1 MKETIEAGIL
11 IILVLIALLLLMEI
25 IRRYVK
31 VLVNSSDGSSH
42 QSHESHHSP
51 IESRSGAGRVRVG
64 EAKSPFVAQ
73 SYRDMIS
80 LPIPEDDTN
89 EEEETRLDVAKRNE
103 RSLAPDEDNPFVQD
117 VRDYA
122 AFHRSLRAGR
132 IATRDK
138 RLVMTGIDKV
148 AGTQFEEYYKEEL
161 DHLRELIFGLD
172 SNEADLPSDDI
183 EPGDGGFQVDMPEI
197 I

>member
-1 MKETIEAGIL
+1 MKEAIEAGIL
-11 IILVLIALLLLMEI
+11 IILVLIGLLLLMEI

-31 VLVNSSDGSSH
+31 GLVNSSDGSSH
-42 QSHESHHSP
+42 HSP
-51 IESRSGAGRVRVG
+51 NEPRSGAGLVRVG

-80 LPIPEDDTN
+80 LPLPEDDTN
-89 EEEETRLDVAKRNE
+89 EEEETKLDVAKRNE

-122 AFHRSLRAGR
+122 AFHRCLRSGR
-132 IATRDK
+132 IPPRDK
-138 RLVMTGIDKV
+138 RLIMTGIDKV
-148 AGTQFEEYYKEEL
+148 AGTQFEGYYKEEL
-161 DHLRELIFGLD
+161 DHLRELIYGLD

-183 EPGDGGFQVDMPEI
+183 QPDDGGFQVDMPEI

>member
-11 IILVLIALLLLMEI
+11 IILVLIGLLLLMEI

-42 QSHESHHSP
+42 QSPTEP
-51 IESRSGAGRVRVG
+51 RSENGRVRVG

-80 LPIPEDDTN
+80 RPLPEDDTN

-103 RSLAPDEDNPFVQD
+103 RSLAPDEDNPFVQE
-117 VRDYA
+117 VRDYTS
-122 AFHRSLRAGR
+122 FHRSIRSGR
-132 IATRDK
+132 IPPRDK

-161 DHLRELIFGLD
+161 DHLRELIYGLE
-172 SNEADLPSDDI
+172 SNEVDLPSNDI
-183 EPGDGGFQVDMPEI
+183 ELSDGGFQVDMPEI

>member
-11 IILVLIALLLLMEI
+11 IILVLIGLLLLMEI

-31 VLVNSSDGSSH
+31 VLVNSSDGSSS
-42 QSHESHHSP
+42 QSPTEP
-51 IESRSGAGRVRVG
+51 RSENGRVRVG

-80 LPIPEDDTN
+80 LPLPEDDTN
-89 EEEETRLDVAKRNE
+89 EEEETKLDVAKRNE

-122 AFHRSLRAGR
+122 AFHRCLRSGR
-132 IATRDK
+132 VPPRDK

-172 SNEADLPSDDI
+172 SNEADLPSNDI
-183 EPGDGGFQVDMPEI
+183 EPGDGGFQIDMPEI

>member
-11 IILVLIALLLLMEI
+11 IILVLIGLLLLMEI

-42 QSHESHHSP
+42 QSPTEP
-51 IESRSGAGRVRVG
+51 RSENGRVRVG

-80 LPIPEDDTN
+80 LPLPEDDTN
-89 EEEETRLDVAKRNE
+89 EEEETKLDVAKRNE
-103 RSLAPDEDNPFVQD
+103 RSLAPDEDNPFVQE
-117 VRDYA
+117 VRDYTS
-122 AFHRSLRAGR
+122 FHRSIRSGR
-132 IATRDK
+132 IPPRDK
-138 RLVMTGIDKV
+138 RLVMEGIDKV
-148 AGTQFEEYYKEEL
+148 VGTEFEIYYKEEL
-161 DHLRELIFGLD
+161 DHLRNLILNLD
-172 SNEADLPSDDI
+172 AIEVDQSADDPD
-183 EPGDGGFQVDMPEI
+183 PGNGGFQVDMPEI

>member
-11 IILVLIALLLLMEI
+11 IILVLIGLLLLMEI

-42 QSHESHHSP
+42 QSPTEP
-51 IESRSGAGRVRVG
+51 RSENGRVRVG

-80 LPIPEDDTN
+80 LPLPEDDTN

-103 RSLAPDEDNPFVQD
+103 RSFAPDEDNPFVQD

-122 AFHRSLRAGR
+122 AFHRSICAGR
-132 IATRDK
+132 IAPRDK

-172 SNEADLPSDDI
+172 SNEADLPSNDI

>member
-11 IILVLIALLLLMEI
+11 IILVLIGLLLLMEI

-42 QSHESHHSP
+42 QSPTEP
-51 IESRSGAGRVRVG
+51 RSENGRVRVG

-80 LPIPEDDTN
+80 LPLPEDDTN

-103 RSLAPDEDNPFVQD
+103 RSFAPDEDNPFVQD

-122 AFHRSLRAGR
+122 AFHRSIRAGR
-132 IATRDK
+132 IAPRDK

-172 SNEADLPSDDI
+172 SNEANLPSNDI

>member
-11 IILVLIALLLLMEI
+11 IILVLIGLLLLMEI

-31 VLVNSSDGSSH
+31 VLVNSSDGSSQ
-42 QSHESHHSP
+42 QSPTEP
-51 IESRSGAGRVRVG
+51 RSENGRVRVG

-80 LPIPEDDTN
+80 LPLPEDDTN
-89 EEEETRLDVAKRNE
+89 EEEETKLDVAKRNE

-122 AFHRSLRAGR
+122 AFHRCLRSGR
-132 IATRDK
+132 VPPRDK

-172 SNEADLPSDDI
+172 SNEADLPSNDI

>member
-11 IILVLIALLLLMEI
+11 IILVLIGLLLLMEI

-31 VLVNSSDGSSH
+31 GLVNSSDGSSH
-42 QSHESHHSP
+42 QSPTEP
-51 IESRSGAGRVRVG
+51 RSGTGRVKVG

-80 LPIPEDDTN
+80 LPLPEDDTD
-89 EEEETRLDVAKRNE
+89 EEETKLDVAKRNE

-122 AFHRSLRAGR
+122 AFHQCLRSGR
-132 IATRDK
+132 IPPRDK

-148 AGTQFEEYYKEEL
+148 AGTQFEEYYKEGL
-161 DHLRELIFGLD
+161 DHLRELISGLD
-172 SNEADLPSDDI
+172 SNEADLPSNEI
-183 EPGDGGFQVDMPEI
+183 EPSDGGFQVDMPEVI
-197 I
+197 

>member
-11 IILVLIALLLLMEI
+11 IILVLIGLLLLMEI

-42 QSHESHHSP
+42 QSPTEP
-51 IESRSGAGRVRVG
+51 RSENGRVRVG

-80 LPIPEDDTN
+80 LPLPEDDTN
-89 EEEETRLDVAKRNE
+89 EEEETKLDVAKRNE

-122 AFHRSLRAGR
+122 AFHRSIRAGR
-132 IATRDK
+132 IAPRDK

-161 DHLRELIFGLD
+161 DHLRELIFELD
-172 SNEADLPSDDI
+172 SNEADLPRNGI

>member
-1 MKETIEAGIL
+1 MKEAIEAGIL
-11 IILVLIALLLLMEI
+11 IILVLIGLLLLMEI

-31 VLVNSSDGSSH
+31 GLVNSSDGSSH
-42 QSHESHHSP
+42 QSPNEP
-51 IESRSGAGRVRVG
+51 RSGAGLVRVG

-80 LPIPEDDTN
+80 LPLPEDDTN
-89 EEEETRLDVAKRNE
+89 EEEETKLDVAKRNE

-122 AFHRSLRAGR
+122 AFHRCLRSGR
-132 IATRDK
+132 IPPRDK
-138 RLVMTGIDKV
+138 RLIMTGIDKV
-148 AGTQFEEYYKEEL
+148 AGTQFEGYYKEEL
-161 DHLRELIFGLD
+161 DHLRELIYGLD
-172 SNEADLPSDDI
+172 SNEADLTSDDI
-183 EPGDGGFQVDMPEI
+183 EPGDGFQVDMPEI

>member
-11 IILVLIALLLLMEI
+11 IILVLIGLLLLMEI

-42 QSHESHHSP
+42 QSPTEP
-51 IESRSGAGRVRVG
+51 RSENGRVRVG

-80 LPIPEDDTN
+80 LPLPEDDTN
-89 EEEETRLDVAKRNE
+89 EEEEMKLDVAKRNE

-122 AFHRSLRAGR
+122 AFHRCLRSGH
-132 IATRDK
+132 IPPRDK

-148 AGTQFEEYYKEEL
+148 AGTQFEGYYKEEL
-161 DHLRELIFGLD
+161 DHLRELIYGLD
-172 SNEADLPSDDI
+172 SNEVDLPSDDI
-183 EPGDGGFQVDMPEI
+183 EPCDGGFQVDMPEI

>member
-11 IILVLIALLLLMEI
+11 IILVLIGLLLLMEI

-42 QSHESHHSP
+42 QSPTEP
-51 IESRSGAGRVRVG
+51 RSENGRVRVG

-80 LPIPEDDTN
+80 LPLPEDDTN

-103 RSLAPDEDNPFVQD
+103 RSFAPDEDNPFVQD

-122 AFHRSLRAGR
+122 AFHRSIRAGR
-132 IATRDK
+132 IAPRDK

-172 SNEADLPSDDI
+172 SNEADLPSNDI

>member
-11 IILVLIALLLLMEI
+11 IILVLIGLLLLMEI

-31 VLVNSSDGSSH
+31 GLVNSSDGSSH
-42 QSHESHHSP
+42 QKPTEP
-51 IESRSGAGRVRVG
+51 RSGAGRVKVG

-80 LPIPEDDTN
+80 LPLPEDDTN
-89 EEEETRLDVAKRNE
+89 EEEETKLDVAKRNE

-122 AFHRSLRAGR
+122 AFHRSLRSGR
-132 IATRDK
+132 IPPRDK

-148 AGTQFEEYYKEEL
+148 AGTQFEGYYKEEL
-161 DHLRELIFGLD
+161 DHLRELIYGLD

-183 EPGDGGFQVDMPEI
+183 ELSDSGFQVDMPEI

>member
-11 IILVLIALLLLMEI
+11 IILVLIGLLLLMEI

-42 QSHESHHSP
+42 QSPTEP
-51 IESRSGAGRVRVG
+51 RSENGRVRVG

-80 LPIPEDDTN
+80 LPLPEEDTN

-122 AFHRSLRAGR
+122 AFHRCLRSGR
-132 IATRDK
+132 IAPRDK

-161 DHLRELIFGLD
+161 EHLRELISGLD

>member
-11 IILVLIALLLLMEI
+11 IILVLIGLLLLMEI

-42 QSHESHHSP
+42 QTHQSP
-51 IESRSGAGRVRVG
+51 TESRSGAGRVRVG

-89 EEEETRLDVAKRNE
+89 EEEEAKLDVAKRNE
-103 RSLAPDEDNPFVQD
+103 RSFAPDEDNPFVQD

-122 AFHRSLRAGR
+122 AFHRCLLSGR
-132 IATRDK
+132 IPPRDK

-161 DHLRELIFGLD
+161 DHLRGLISGLD
-172 SNEADLPSDDI
+172 SNEADLPSDEI
-183 EPGDGGFQVDMPEI
+183 EPSEGGFQVDMPEI

>member
-1 MKETIEAGIL
+1 MKEAIEAGIL
-11 IILVLIALLLLMEI
+11 IILVLIGLLLLMEI

-31 VLVNSSDGSSH
+31 VLINSSDRSSH
-42 QSHESHHSP
+42 KSHETISSP
-51 IESRSGAGRVRVG
+51 RTEVTQVRVG
-64 EAKSPFVAQ
+64 EAKSPFMAQ

-80 LPIPEDDTN
+80 LPLPEDDTD
-89 EEEETRLDVAKRNE
+89 EEETKLDVAKRNE

-122 AFHRSLRAGR
+122 AFHRCLRSGR
-132 IATRDK
+132 VPPRDK
-138 RLVMTGIDKV
+138 RLVMTEIDKV
-148 AGTQFEEYYKEEL
+148 AGTQFEGYYKEEL
-161 DHLRELIFGLD
+161 DHLRELIYGLD

-183 EPGDGGFQVDMPEI
+183 EPCDGGFQVDMPEI

>member
-11 IILVLIALLLLMEI
+11 IILVLIGLLLLMEI

-31 VLVNSSDGSSH
+31 GLVNSSDGSSH
-42 QSHESHHSP
+42 QSPTEP
-51 IESRSGAGRVRVG
+51 RSGTGRVKVG

-80 LPIPEDDTN
+80 LPLPEEDTN
-89 EEEETRLDVAKRNE
+89 EEEETKLDVARRNE

-122 AFHRSLRAGR
+122 AFHRSICARRVAP
-132 IATRDK
+132 RDK
-138 RLVMTGIDKV
+138 RLVMEGLDKV
-148 AGTQFEEYYKEEL
+148 LGTEFETYYKEEV
-161 DHLRELIFGLD
+161 DELRKQLVGLD
-172 SNEADLPSDDI
+172 SYEVDTPTDDTTSDT
-183 EPGDGGFQVDMPEI
+183 GGFQVEMPVI

>member
-11 IILVLIALLLLMEI
+11 IILVLIGLLLLLEI

-31 VLVNSSDGSSH
+31 VLVNSSDGPSH
-42 QSHESHHSP
+42 QTHQSP
-51 IESRSGAGRVRVG
+51 IESRSEAGRVRVG

-80 LPIPEDDTN
+80 LPLPEDDTN
-89 EEEETRLDVAKRNE
+89 EEEETKLDVAKRNE

-122 AFHRSLRAGR
+122 AFHRSLRSGR
-132 IATRDK
+132 IPPRDK

-148 AGTQFEEYYKEEL
+148 AGTQFEGYYKEEL
-161 DHLRELIFGLD
+161 DHLRELIYGLD
-172 SNEADLPSDDI
+172 SNEVDLTSNDI
-183 EPGDGGFQVDMPEI
+183 EFSDGGFQVDMPEI

>member
-11 IILVLIALLLLMEI
+11 IILVLIGLLLLMEI

-31 VLVNSSDGSSH
+31 GLVNSSDGSSH
-42 QSHESHHSP
+42 KFHQFPTEP
-51 IESRSGAGRVRVG
+51 RSEAGRVKVG

-80 LPIPEDDTN
+80 IPLPEEDTN
-89 EEEETRLDVAKRNE
+89 EEEEAKLDVAKRNE
-103 RSLAPDEDNPFVQD
+103 RSLSPDEDNPFVQD

-122 AFHRSLRAGR
+122 AFHRCLLSGR
-132 IATRDK
+132 IPPRDK

-161 DHLRELIFGLD
+161 DHLRELISGLD
-172 SNEADLPSDDI
+172 SNEGDLPSDDI
-183 EPGDGGFQVDMPEI
+183 EPGDGGFQVDMPKI

>member
-1 MKETIEAGIL
+1 MKEAIEAGIL
-11 IILVLIALLLLMEI
+11 IILVLIGLLLLMEI

-42 QSHESHHSP
+42 QSPTEP
-51 IESRSGAGRVRVG
+51 RSENGRVRVG

-80 LPIPEDDTN
+80 LPLPEDDTN
-89 EEEETRLDVAKRNE
+89 EEKETRLDVAKRNE
-103 RSLAPDEDNPFVQD
+103 RSFAPDEDNPFVQD

-122 AFHRSLRAGR
+122 AFHRSIRAGR
-132 IATRDK
+132 IAPRDK
-138 RLVMTGIDKV
+138 RLFMTGIDKV

-172 SNEADLPSDDI
+172 SNEADLPSNDI

>member
-42 QSHESHHSP
+42 QSHESHQSP
-51 IESRSGAGRVRVG
+51 TESRSGAGRVRVG

-89 EEEETRLDVAKRNE
+89 EEEETRLEVAKRNE

-122 AFHRSLRAGR
+122 AFHRSLSSGR
-132 IATRDK
+132 ILPRDK

-161 DHLRELIFGLD
+161 AHLRELIFGLD
-172 SNEADLPSDDI
+172 SNEADQPSDEI
-183 EPGDGGFQVDMPEI
+183 EPGEGGFQVDMPEI

>member
-11 IILVLIALLLLMEI
+11 IILVLIGLLLLMEI

-42 QSHESHHSP
+42 QSPTEP
-51 IESRSGAGRVRVG
+51 RSETGRVRVG

-80 LPIPEDDTN
+80 IPLPEEDTN
-89 EEEETRLDVAKRNE
+89 EEEEAKLDVAKRNE

-122 AFHRSLRAGR
+122 AFHRSICARR
-132 IATRDK
+132 IAPKDK
-138 RLVMTGIDKV
+138 RLVMEGIDKV
-148 AGTQFEEYYKEEL
+148 LGTEFETYYKEEL
-161 DHLRELIFGLD
+161 DHLRELIYGLD

-183 EPGDGGFQVDMPEI
+183 EPGEGGFQVDMPEI

>member
-1 MKETIEAGIL
+1 MKEGIEAGIL
-11 IILVLIALLLLMEI
+11 IILVLIGLLLLMEI

-31 VLVNSSDGSSH
+31 GLVNSSDGSSH
-42 QSHESHHSP
+42 QSPTEP
-51 IESRSGAGRVRVG
+51 RSGAGRVRVG

-80 LPIPEDDTN
+80 LPLPEDDTN
-89 EEEETRLDVAKRNE
+89 EEEETKLDVAKRNE

-117 VRDYA
+117 VRDYP
-122 AFHRSLRAGR
+122 AFHRSLRSGR
-132 IATRDK
+132 IPPRDK

-148 AGTQFEEYYKEEL
+148 AGTQFEGYYKEEL
-161 DHLRELIFGLD
+161 DHLRELIYGLD

>member
-42 QSHESHHSP
+42 QSHESHHLP

-64 EAKSPFVAQ
+64 EAKSPFIAQ

-80 LPIPEDDTN
+80 LPLPEEDTN

-117 VRDYA
+117 VGDYA
-122 AFHRSLRAGR
+122 AFHRCLRSGR
-132 IATRDK
+132 IPPRDK
-138 RLVMTGIDKV
+138 RLIMTGIDKV

-161 DHLRELIFGLD
+161 DHLRELIYGLD
-172 SNEADLPSDDI
+172 SNEADQPSDEI
-183 EPGDGGFQVDMPEI
+183 EPSEGGFQVDMPEI

>member
-11 IILVLIALLLLMEI
+11 IILVLIGLLLLMEI

-42 QSHESHHSP
+42 QTHQSP
-51 IESRSGAGRVRVG
+51 TEPRSGAGRVRVG
-64 EAKSPFVAQ
+64 EAKSPFIAQ

-122 AFHRSLRAGR
+122 AFHRSLSSGR
-132 IATRDK
+132 ILPRDK

-172 SNEADLPSDDI
+172 SNEADQPSDEI
-183 EPGDGGFQVDMPEI
+183 EPSEGGFQVDMPEI

>member
-11 IILVLIALLLLMEI
+11 IILVLIGLLLLMEI

-31 VLVNSSDGSSH
+31 GLVNSSDGSSH
-42 QSHESHHSP
+42 QLHQYP
-51 IESRSGAGRVRVG
+51 TKPRSGACRVRVG
-64 EAKSPFVAQ
+64 EAKSPFIAQ

-80 LPIPEDDTN
+80 LPLPEDDTN
-89 EEEETRLDVAKRNE
+89 EEEETKLDVAKRNE

-122 AFHRSLRAGR
+122 AFHRCLRSGR
-132 IATRDK
+132 VPPRDK

-148 AGTQFEEYYKEEL
+148 AGTQFEGYYKEEL
-161 DHLRELIFGLD
+161 DHLRELIYGLD
-172 SNEADLPSDDI
+172 SNEADPPSDDI
-183 EPGDGGFQVDMPEI
+183 EPCDGGFQVDMPEI

>member
-11 IILVLIALLLLMEI
+11 IILVLIGLLLLMEI

-42 QSHESHHSP
+42 QSPTEP
-51 IESRSGAGRVRVG
+51 RSENGRVRVG

-80 LPIPEDDTN
+80 LPLPEDDTN

-103 RSLAPDEDNPFVQD
+103 RSFAPDEDNPFVQD

-122 AFHRSLRAGR
+122 AFHRSIRAGR
-132 IATRDK
+132 IAPRDK

-161 DHLRELIFGLD
+161 DHLRELFFGLD
-172 SNEADLPSDDI
+172 SNEADLPSNDI